1 MLARPAPLVANR
13 KRLRG
18 SGMTAGRGLT
28 NGESHDESQ
37 HHLAA
42 RCGQPLRPSDAPLEP
57 QDEAVHLRQ
66 PRGHLHHRP
75 QADARGPRPGVH
87 VRVRAGQEGRHR
99 AVRGHEEAGPGGRRR
114 CCEPLRHALRERPLA
129 RRHAD
134 QLRDHPLP
142 REPHGGA
149 GGHGGRRPHGRAAQ
163 EGADPAAQGAV
174 QAADEPQRHPQ
185 HEAHARRRVCD
196 RHEPRGHRHP

>member
-1 MLARPAPLVANR
+1 
-13 KRLRG
+13 
-18 SGMTAGRGLT
+18 MTASRGLT

-37 HHLAA
+37 HYFAA
-42 RCGQPLRPSDAPLEP
+42 RCGLPLRPSDAPLEP

-114 CCEPLRHALRERPLA
+114 RCQQVRHALRERSLA

-142 REPHGGA
+142 RESHGGA

-185 HEAHARRRVCD
+185 HEAHARRRVRD